1 MADQPYIPLQRPSA
15 VVSASPAEPYIP
27 LQRPTGPPD
36 YTPNQRPPPPS
47 NKRPN
52 IYDDDYNPGTSTSSK
67 KPRTKRKQP
76 PKDATQGP
84 LDPYTNQHGA
94 FWISE
99 SEDEDGME
107 GGGGLD
113 YEGAREVRGFARGLP
128 DDPMEYL
135 KMVRRETRAGPAFVV
150 AKWPAPELQST
161 AETTND
167 DTNTTINGSRSRDA
181 RALPSKEWRTTI
193 LDSFLTLATSFHSPP
208 HPSSPTTTPISWP
221 TTKFLWKSFLQ
232 NPLNTPT
239 PPLLHSFSHAQ
250 SLLLLRYMG
259 VTWVEVGMSEEMC
272 MWLWALLV
280 KVWVGRGVLGGE
292 EVSELR
298 GLCRRCWRVRE
309 AAGVEK
315 EVVVFTEDKED
326 GKEDGQA
333 DKMEDEE
340 AKAENVPTI
349 TAENTDENDQVA
361 ITSVEEVPPPTVP
374 ANDEAPLLRA
384 DIRAAI
390 DTCILIISEIS
401 REYTQVYCKSGGIEE
416 VYKHSPGYI
425 IKIRYRRQR

>member
-1 MADQPYIPLQRPSA
+1 MADEPYVPLQRPSA

-52 IYDDDYNPGTSTSSK
+52 IYDDDYNPGANRSSK

-107 GGGGLD
+107 GNGGLD
-113 YEGAREVRGFARGLP
+113 YDGAREVRGFAAGLP

-150 AKWPAPELQST
+150 AKWPAPESQST
-161 AETTND
+161 AQTTND
-167 DTNTTINGSRSRDA
+167 NINTTINASRSGDA
-181 RALPSKEWRTTI
+181 RALASKEWRTTT
-193 LDSFLTLATSFHSPP
+193 LDSFLTLATSFHSSP
-208 HPSSPTTTPISWP
+208 HPSPPITTPISWP
-221 TTKFLWKSFLQ
+221 TTKSLWKSFLQ

-239 PPLLHSFSHAQ
+239 PLLLHSLSHAQ

-309 AAGVEK
+309 AASMEK
-315 EVVVFTEDKED
+315 EVVVPSEDKGEAVQDIEED
-326 GKEDGQA
+326 VQQGKA
-333 DKMEDEE
+333 DNEE
-340 AKAENVPTI
+340 AWEVVEE
-349 TAENTDENDQVA
+349 TAVVKNNGGNGHVA
-361 ITSVEEVPPPTVP
+361 ITSAEEAPPPTVP
-374 ANDEAPLLRA
+374 VNDEAPLLRA

-390 DTCILIISEIS
+390 DSCILIISEVFG
-401 REYTQVYCKSGGIEE
+401 QKDLGFD
-416 VYKHSPGYI
+416 PL
-425 IKIRYRRQR
+425 

>member
-1 MADQPYIPLQRPSA
+1 
-15 VVSASPAEPYIP
+15 
-27 LQRPTGPPD
+27 
-36 YTPNQRPPPPS
+36 
-47 NKRPN
+47 
-52 IYDDDYNPGTSTSSK
+52 
-67 KPRTKRKQP
+67 
-76 PKDATQGP
+76 
-84 LDPYTNQHGA
+84 
-94 FWISE
+94 
-99 SEDEDGME
+99 
-107 GGGGLD
+107 
-113 YEGAREVRGFARGLP
+113 
-128 DDPMEYL
+128 
-135 KMVRRETRAGPAFVV
+135 
-150 AKWPAPELQST
+150 
-161 AETTND
+161 
-167 DTNTTINGSRSRDA
+167 
-181 RALPSKEWRTTI
+181 
-193 LDSFLTLATSFHSPP
+193 
-208 HPSSPTTTPISWP
+208 
-221 TTKFLWKSFLQ
+221 
-232 NPLNTPT
+232 
-239 PPLLHSFSHAQ
+239 
-250 SLLLLRYMG
+250 
-259 VTWVEVGMSEEMC
+259 MC

-390 DTCILIISEIS
+390 DTCILIISEVLG
-401 REYTQVYCKSGGIEE
+401 QKDLGFD
-416 VYKHSPGYI
+416 PL
-425 IKIRYRRQR
+425 